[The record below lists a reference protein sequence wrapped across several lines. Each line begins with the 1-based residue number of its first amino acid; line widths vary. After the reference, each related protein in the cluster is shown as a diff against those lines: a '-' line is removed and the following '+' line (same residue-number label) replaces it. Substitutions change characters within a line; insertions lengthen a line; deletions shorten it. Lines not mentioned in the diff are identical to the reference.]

1 MATLLHQQLKEHYVS
16 DPDRHEVVVGG
27 FRIDAVD
34 RKGRLIEIQ
43 CASLS
48 AIRNKIR
55 TLVDDHHVV
64 VVKPLAARKKIVTL
78 HRRGGDIVST
88 RFSPVR
94 QTIAHVF
101 LELVHF
107 GIFPHPRLQ
116 LDVLLTVQEEVR
128 VPPTGQSSWRK
139 KYSVEE
145 RTLVTVEHHVKLKT
159 ANDLWKAL
167 DLQLPEQFTTA
178 DLVSASKMPRWLA
191 QKAAWCFRRMEF
203 FDVCGKAG
211 NSVVY
216 RLAKAARPKRR
227 KAA

>member
-1 MATLLHQQLKEHYVS
+1 MATMLHQQLKEHYVS

-48 AIRNKIR
+48 AIRNKVR
-55 TLVDDHHVV
+55 TLVEDHQVV

-78 HRRGGDIVST
+78 HRRGGDVVSA

-94 QTIAHVF
+94 QTLAHVF

-128 VPPTGQSSWRK
+128 VPPTERSS
-139 KYSVEE
+139 
-145 RTLVTVEHHVKLKT
+145 
-159 ANDLWKAL
+159 
-167 DLQLPEQFTTA
+167 
-178 DLVSASKMPRWLA
+178 
-191 QKAAWCFRRMEF
+191 
-203 FDVCGKAG
+203 
-211 NSVVY
+211 
-216 RLAKAARPKRR
+216 
-227 KAA
+227 

>member
-55 TLVDDHHVV
+55 TLVDDHQVV

-128 VPPTGQSSWRK
+128 VPPTERSSWRK

-178 DLVSASKMPRWLA
+178 DLVNASQMPRWLA

-203 FDVCGKAG
+203 FEVCGKAG

-216 RLAKAARPKRR
+216 RLAKVARPKRR

>member
-16 DPDRHEVVVGG
+16 DPDRHEIVVGG

-34 RKGRLIEIQ
+34 RKGCLIEIQ

-48 AIRNKIR
+48 AIREKIR
-55 TLVDDHHVV
+55 TLVNDHQVV

-94 QTIAHVF
+94 QTLAHVF

-128 VPPTGQSSWRK
+128 VPPTERSSWRK
-139 KYSVEE
+139 KYSVDE
-145 RTLVTVEHHVKLKT
+145 RALITVERHVKLKT
-159 ANDLWKAL
+159 AHDLWKAL
-167 DLQLPEQFTTA
+167 DLELPEHFTTA
-178 DLVSASKMPRWLA
+178 DLVTASKMPRWLA
-191 QKAAWCFRRMEF
+191 QKVAWCFRRMEF
-203 FDVCGKAG
+203 FDVCGKQG
-211 NSVVY
+211 NAVVY
-216 RLAKAARPKRR
+216 RLAKRKRIKNRVAA
-227 KAA
+227 